1 MGLSASQA
9 RLLSITQR
17 LSDNELHS
25 EIIANSKMRLADE
38 SIIAKNNY
46 VNALDAT
53 KLQYVGFDGYGN
65 TDTVDLTFNSLM
77 LYSEIKNQNILKN
90 SNGQVLISDTD
101 RYNYET
107 SRDMYEFVSRYCP
120 DIDYSDYL
128 SQLAGHTA
136 WEAQYEQYLD
146 DYNVWWSNYQQYL
159 AAHAEWEDHKDYFD
173 TVTYPAYQAAYNAW
187 QSTPNVHNIFV
198 GVVGT
203 SSNPLSCYANALGDN
218 TNCYKHVL
226 MYLLYPIDD
235 GVAGVNGVNNGIL
248 SPTNPEP
255 LTTSLMSGEN
265 PVIVSPT
272 QSDWYNS
279 ILHSTT
285 FHTTGNQ
292 LLPVYQTMLDENT
305 HKCDGT
311 DDDVYNCDSNNLIQ
325 HAIDS
330 GRMPYDWEILMSD
343 YIYDYTTGECTGLKS
358 LRQKTIDMLE
368 LIKNTNNY
376 LSNPSQPLPTGVT
389 PQSIMHNLLINF
401 TDGDM
406 QKLAWNQTPPVFNEP
421 EPEFNDPEP
430 ICPPE
435 PPLPD
440 MYFQDKP
447 LVQWYINLWHAIDGQ
462 PDPNELRAKY
472 DENGVFQYYTAENKE
487 KQTQYLDG
495 VPLNPAFQVIP
506 DELRGDA
513 NWLQHAL
520 ANGIISINQV
530 IMDSNANKLVWAGIE
545 YTSTTSFNEV
555 ADNKK
560 VAKAEAEY
568 QAEMKRIENEDSKYD
583 MKLKKLDTEH
593 SALKTE
599 YESVAG
605 LIGKNIERS
614 YKIFDA

>member
-90 SNGQVLISDTD
+90 SNGQVLISATD
-101 RYNYET
+101 AYNFET
-107 SRDMYEFVSRYCP
+107 SNNMYEFLEKYGLCDLTGYAPSSGS
-120 DIDYSDYL
+120 I
-128 SQLAGHTA
+128 A
-136 WEAQYEQYLD
+136 
-146 DYNVWWSNYQQYL
+146 
-159 AAHAEWEDHKDYFD
+159 
-173 TVTYPAYQAAYNAW
+173 AW
-187 QSTPNVHNIFV
+187 QDAYAEFAEQHYNWEHVLMPQYYADLEFYESNNTPDAIYNQFV
-198 GVVGT
+198 SVVGT
-203 SSNPLSCYANALGDN
+203 TSNPLYCYYHALNPDENDVGCFIHLLSYLLCGITQDFNENLGYYDSNYNFITQGNSSQAEHLYTSLPGVTTQVLYDDYAGSKLTALFYTGEIDEEPLGYNALYNVYHALLDETNNLCDGD
-218 TNCYKHVL
+218 
-226 MYLLYPIDD
+226 DD
-235 GVAGVNGVNNGIL
+235 
-248 SPTNPEP
+248 
-255 LTTSLMSGEN
+255 LTTPGSQNYIWAAIE
-265 PVIVSPT
+265 
-272 QSDWYNS
+272 
-279 ILHSTT
+279 
-285 FHTTGNQ
+285 
-292 LLPVYQTMLDENT
+292 DE
-305 HKCDGT
+305 H
-311 DDDVYNCDSNNLIQ
+311 
-325 HAIDS
+325 
-330 GRMPYDWEILMSD
+330 RPPYDYEILMSD
-343 YIYDYTTGECTGLKS
+343 YIYNSEIDTDHPYGSVGGLKS
-358 LRQKTIDMLE
+358 LRQKTIDMME
-368 LIKNTNNY
+368 LIKNASTYFGYNGNNI
-376 LSNPSQPLPTGVT
+376 PSDVLT
-389 PQSIMHNLLINF
+389 SLRNLLISYV
-401 TDGDM
+401 DGD
-406 QKLAWNQTPPVFNEP
+406 LHGVHAAEP
-421 EPEFNDPEP
+421 ERPVEPTFNLPYPGTEY
-430 ICPPE
+430 
-435 PPLPD
+435 PLID
-440 MYFQDKP
+440 FEDKP

-462 PDPNELRAKY
+462 SDPSELRALY
-472 DENGVFQYYTAENKE
+472 DENGIFTSYTVENKE
-487 KQTQYLDG
+487 RQTQYLDG

-506 DELRGDA
+506 DELRNDA

-520 ANGIISINQV
+520 ANNIISINQV
-530 IMDSNANKLVWAGIE
+530 IMDSNANKLVWSGIE